1 MTTPI
6 FVIIVFGIYVF
17 IIWQLRGRKG
27 RGGEKIVS
35 RKLHKLDPL
44 RYKILN
50 DIMLPSRG
58 NSTSTQIDH
67 IIISNYGIFCIE
79 TKSLKGW
86 IYGSA
91 NQEYWTQV
99 IFRYKGRFY
108 NPLRQNFAHTK
119 AIEDLLGKPRLKKT
133 IVSLVVFTKAD
144 KLKIS
149 GTDSVGYLRD
159 IVRKIESY
167 IESVF
172 SDAERDEIY
181 NLLATSNIL
190 YKETRKLHIKE
201 VRDLKKY

>member
-6 FVIIVFGIYVF
+6 FIIIVFGIYVF
-17 IIWQLRGRKG
+17 IIWKLRGRKG
-27 RGGEKIVS
+27 RGGEKVVS
-35 RKLHKLDPL
+35 RKLNKLDPL

-86 IYGSA
+86 IFGSA

-99 IFRYKGRFY
+99 LFRYKGRFY

-119 AIEDLLGKPRLKKT
+119 AVEDLLGAPRLKKS

-149 GTDSVGYLRD
+149 GTDSVGYARD
-159 IVRKIESY
+159 IVKKIESY
-167 IESVF
+167 IEPVF

-190 YKETRKLHIKE
+190 DTETRKLHIKE